1 MGSNLDANVLRDTRD
16 GAKKSREGIAS
27 SPRFHYWV
35 PGRIRMRRI
44 VSGRHS
50 AASAGSAHYL
60 GSYFFFLALAFGA
73 AFFFLAGF
81 LAFFLAGMDDSPLS
95 FRSSGV
101 REEKRFAHSCAQ

>member
-1 MGSNLDANVLRDTRD
+1 LDPPVADR
-16 GAKKSREGIAS
+16 
-27 SPRFHYWV
+27 
-35 PGRIRMRRI
+35 
-44 VSGRHS
+44 SGPHS
-50 AASAGSAHYL
+50 ATSAGSAHFL

-73 AFFFLAGF
+73 AFFLLAGF